1 MSSGALVRTS
11 GSAGAS
17 PSERLR
23 VLGAVC
29 AMISVAAPPFLVAVL
44 AVQLEE
50 QLAFSTTQLGAGI
63 GGYFL
68 VSAVMSPSMG
78 RAVGRWGAGRLLRL
92 ACAIASVGLLVI
104 AMAPS
109 AVTIVVVLA
118 LLGVPNAAAQPSAT
132 HVITG
137 VTGIR
142 ARALS
147 FGLVQ
152 ASVPTT
158 TLLTGLVLAAF
169 HGASWRIAVIAVA
182 GVTVLAQLAVR
193 GVPLADDQPAGSSA
207 PPGLVP
213 VKEVGVPRAK
223 ARHFIVLMSLSG
235 FFLSFAAQCLPS
247 FLVLTGVRTG
257 MQPTAVGAVQIGASV
272 VSIGARIAVAARAG
286 RSSGARDVTGL
297 GALAVAGT
305 LGFALLATSDAAA
318 FVVGAVVAYGCGWG
332 WSALFNFSVARAR
345 PDNAAASAGVTQA
358 GVFFGGSTGPIVF
371 ASVVTVSNVQIAWSS
386 AAVSSAL
393 AACCLFAARRQWR

>member
-1 MSSGALVRTS
+1 MIRTS
-11 GSAGAS
+11 ASAGGS
-17 PSERLR
+17 PSDRSR
-23 VLGAVC
+23 VLAAVC

-44 AVQLEE
+44 AVQLDD
-50 QLAFSTTQLGAGI
+50 QLAFSTTELGVGI

-68 VSAVMSPSMG
+68 VSAVTSPVMG
-78 RAVGRWGAGRLLRL
+78 RAVSHWGAGRLLRL
-92 ACAIASVGLLVI
+92 ACAIASLGLLII
-104 AMAPS
+104 AMAPN
-109 AVTIVVVLA
+109 ATTIVVVLA

-137 VTGIR
+137 VAGIR
-142 ARALS
+142 AQALS

-152 ASVPTT
+152 ASVPGT
-158 TLLTGLVLAAF
+158 TLLAGLVLAAF
-169 HGASWRIAVIAVA
+169 HGASWRLAVTAVA
-182 GVTVLAQLAVR
+182 GVTVLAQFAVR
-193 GVPLADDQPAGSSA
+193 GVPLADDQPAPTSA

-213 VKEVGVPRAK
+213 VREVGVPRAK
-223 ARHFIVLMSLSG
+223 ARHFIGLMALGG

-247 FLVLTGVRTG
+247 FLVLTGTRTG
-257 MQPTAVGAVQIGASV
+257 MHATAVGAVQIGASV
-272 VSIGARIAVAARAG
+272 VSIGARIAVVARAG
-286 RSSGARDVTGL
+286 RSAGARDVTGL

-305 LGFALLATSDAAA
+305 LGFALLAMSDAAA

-345 PDNAAASAGVTQA
+345 PGSAAASAGVTQA

-371 ASVVTVSNVQIAWSS
+371 ASVVTIWNVQIAWSS

-393 AACCLFAARRQWR
+393 AACCLFAARLQWR